1 MRCSHEDL
9 RLVLQLLLKVL
20 VAALMSPTSESSTGY
35 LLSGCGGSH
44 GETELRQTGAE
55 GHVKVCAEHLT
66 PGATSR
72 RTASMTAE
80 HTEEHA
86 RCGLQMK
93 ARGAALHDSWVTFR
107 KPHF

>member
-35 LLSGCGGSH
+35 LLSGCGSH

-55 GHVKVCAEHLT
+55 GHVKVCTEHLT
-66 PGATSR
+66 PGPTSR
-72 RTASMTAE
+72 RTASMTAD

-93 ARGAALHDSWVTFR
+93 ARGAVLHDSWVTFR